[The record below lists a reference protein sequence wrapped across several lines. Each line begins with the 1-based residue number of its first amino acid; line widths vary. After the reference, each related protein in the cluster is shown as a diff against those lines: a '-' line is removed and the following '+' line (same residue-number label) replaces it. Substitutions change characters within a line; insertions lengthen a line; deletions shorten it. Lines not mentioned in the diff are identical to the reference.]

1 MVLNQEAD
9 DIFSPTILI
18 ESLSC
23 VAHLT
28 LQINILVG
36 TKSESSHEEDKRHVF
51 MVTVIT
57 TVYLCIRFISSS
69 LFAEMI
75 HRERFKCQRSLYE
88 QSGDEFW
95 SYDLELLVVS
105 WFFKNYYRI
114 FLSCY
119 IIVCIKC
126 VLHWKTKRF
135 VHQLTLPLGFTGCGF
150 FKLGKSY
157 LIAVSYVKT
166 TSHNFYI
173 ITFHSSFEDVRYYFN
188 LRDRPN
194 GYGQFWTTGNLRQ
207 RLQQQFDSY
216 VILEKPECLEY
227 YFHVFLLAVFFSCR
241 V

>member
-36 TKSESSHEEDKRHVF
+36 TKSESSHEEDKHHVF

-105 WFFKNYYRI
+105 
-114 FLSCY
+114 
-119 IIVCIKC
+119 
-126 VLHWKTKRF
+126 
-135 VHQLTLPLGFTGCGF
+135 
-150 FKLGKSY
+150 
-157 LIAVSYVKT
+157 
-166 TSHNFYI
+166 
-173 ITFHSSFEDVRYYFN
+173 
-188 LRDRPN
+188 
-194 GYGQFWTTGNLRQ
+194 
-207 RLQQQFDSY
+207 
-216 VILEKPECLEY
+216 
-227 YFHVFLLAVFFSCR
+227 
-241 V
+241 